1 MSDPELL
8 GDVTAFIPTVLEVT
22 GALALKHFRAEL
34 FAELAL
40 AALHSTPAL
49 AATMA
54 G

>member
-1 MSDPELL
+1 VD
-8 GDVTAFIPTVLEVT
+8 
-22 GALALKHFRAEL
+22 LARAEL

-40 AALHSTPAL
+40 AALHSTPAF